1 MPTEPKSSWV
11 KDITFNANVL
21 SVKTIN
27 GETYDAEFQIFGF
40 DIYNRKLYCS
50 SGVGALS
57 VLLKVDDSQ
66 DESPF
71 WATWVGSATFNYDLN
86 LLFPK

>member
-27 GETYDAEFQIFGF
+27 GETYNYQDVEGTV
-40 DIYNRKLYCS
+40 YNDMVQSKS
-50 SGVGALS
+50 KG
-57 VLLKVDDSQ
+57 K
-66 DESPF
+66 F
-71 WATWVGSATFNYDLN
+71 HNKN
-86 LLFPK
+86 LRGKYTCVKG

>member
-27 GETYDAEFQIFGF
+27 GETYNYQGVEGAV
-40 DIYNRKLYCS
+40 YNEMVQSKSKGKLQN
-50 SGVGALS
+50 
-57 VLLKVDDSQ
+57 K
-66 DESPF
+66 
-71 WATWVGSATFNYDLN
+71 N
-86 LLFPK
+86 LRGKYTCVKG

>member
-27 GETYDAEFQIFGF
+27 GETYNYQGVEGAV
-40 DIYNRKLYCS
+40 YNEMVQAKS
-50 SGVGALS
+50 KG
-57 VLLKVDDSQ
+57 KFHNQ
-66 DESPF
+66 
-71 WATWVGSATFNYDLN
+71 N
-86 LLFPK
+86 LRGKYTCVKG